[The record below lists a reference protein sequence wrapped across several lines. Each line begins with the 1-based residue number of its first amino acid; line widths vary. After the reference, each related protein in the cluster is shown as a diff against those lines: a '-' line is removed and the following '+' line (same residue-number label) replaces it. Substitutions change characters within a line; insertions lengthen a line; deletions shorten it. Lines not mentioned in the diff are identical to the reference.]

1 MELEKIIELWN
12 EDCKIDDTELGAESL
27 KIPQIHNKYMKIFTQ
42 EKLLLTKYRF
52 EEKKIRKLLTE
63 YYNGELTPEELKE
76 LGREQFY
83 KRLLKNNVTEYVD
96 SDEQMINAVF
106 KIAVQEEKVNY
117 LEAIIKSLNN
127 RGFFIKNAID
137 WLKFTS
143 G

>member
-12 EDCKIDDTELGAESL
+12 EDCKIDETELGAESV
-27 KIPQIHNKYMKIFTQ
+27 KTPQIHNKYLKIFTQ
-42 EKLLLTKYRF
+42 EKLLLTKHRC

-63 YYNGELTPEELKE
+63 YYSGELTPEELKKI
-76 LGREQFY
+76 GREQFY
-83 KRLLKNNVTEYVD
+83 KRLVKNSVNEYVE
-96 SDEQMINAVF
+96 SDEEMINAVF
-106 KIAVQEEKVNY
+106 KIAIQEEKVNY

-127 RGFFIKNAID
+127 RGFVIKNAID

>member
-12 EDCKIDDTELGAESL
+12 EDSKIDETELGAESV
-27 KIPQIHNKYMKIFTQ
+27 KTPQIHNKYLKIFTQ
-42 EKLLLTKYRF
+42 EKLLLTKYRC

-63 YYNGELTPEELKE
+63 YYSGELTPEELKNI
-76 LGREQFY
+76 GREQFY
-83 KRLLKNNVTEYVD
+83 KRLVKNGVNEYVEC
-96 SDEQMINAVF
+96 DEEMINAVF

-127 RGFFIKNAID
+127 RGFVIKNAID